1 MTANLKGLLP
11 PPPGFVS
18 DCPPLVGA
26 GSPVRLLTW
35 DTIRRVAA
43 SGKLDGVARYGRLFH
58 DVQRHNN
65 CAGNSASCILAKA
78 IYDQRGDKV
87 VLSGTYTYSLING
100 GHDSGAMLAD
110 AMRSIERDGVP
121 LAKTVGSDAIFP
133 HLYDRHKAAAEAQRF
148 KARECYAIRPRDF
161 TDADELQRAVWT
173 ALALGFKVGVA
184 IQAGS
189 RFDQLDRYGICGVD
203 SGAGNHAVHCCLP
216 SSRIASRR
224 MKTADSVNI
233 GDMVYGHDG
242 REHRVSGVARRYFN
256 GDLIRIQAEGTHPI
270 EVTSE
275 HPLLVYR
282 LMTHEMAAVE
292 CTHGAVGR
300 AHLPKFT
307 TLGDRRY
314 TPVWVKA
321 EAVRKTDRIVIPSIT
336 LDDVSAD
343 GEWEFFVGYYAGNG
357 SLIVD
362 KDRGVRGVNIDLPIS
377 GPIARIN
384 AVLSTWGN
392 VRMIWRGT
400 NGAIVSED
408 AATSVRLSMLSTSFG
423 HRMRSLVGRRSH
435 EKRLP
440 FITESVLS
448 GLLAADGCVC
458 NGYVHYSTVSD
469 VLSQQVL
476 LAAVSLGYE
485 ATRNLVAPTK
495 SQFANA
501 KPYWRIRWKQCPAKP
516 GKRPA
521 DNAMLRTVTSV
532 LAIPYSGEVFNFE
545 VDDVHSF
552 IVDTVATHNCDGL
565 KMANGVI
572 VATAENTWPLSWG
585 DNGRMKLHW
594 GHFRETIGVH
604 EFYAIRDVT
613 DDPLG
618 SKPPEVQP

>member
-1 MTANLKGLLP
+1 MMTANLKGLLP

-121 LAKTVGSDAIFP
+121 LAKTVGRDDIFP

-203 SGAGNHAVHCCLP
+203 DGQGNHAVH
-216 SSRIASRR
+216 
-224 MKTADSVNI
+224 
-233 GDMVYGHDG
+233 
-242 REHRVSGVARRYFN
+242 
-256 GDLIRIQAEGTHPI
+256 
-270 EVTSE
+270 
-275 HPLLVYR
+275 
-282 LMTHEMAAVE
+282 
-292 CTHGAVGR
+292 
-300 AHLPKFT
+300 
-307 TLGDRRY
+307 
-314 TPVWVKA
+314 
-321 EAVRKTDRIVIPSIT
+321 
-336 LDDVSAD
+336 AD
-343 GEWEFFVGYYAGNG
+343 G
-357 SLIVD
+357 IV
-362 KDRGVRGVNIDLPIS
+362 
-377 GPIARIN
+377 
-384 AVLSTWGN
+384 
-392 VRMIWRGT
+392 
-400 NGAIVSED
+400 
-408 AATSVRLSMLSTSFG
+408 
-423 HRMRSLVGRRSH
+423 
-435 EKRLP
+435 
-440 FITESVLS
+440 
-448 GLLAADGCVC
+448 
-458 NGYVHYSTVSD
+458 
-469 VLSQQVL
+469 
-476 LAAVSLGYE
+476 
-485 ATRNLVAPTK
+485 
-495 SQFANA
+495 
-501 KPYWRIRWKQCPAKP
+501 
-516 GKRPA
+516 
-521 DNAMLRTVTSV
+521 
-532 LAIPYSGEVFNFE
+532 
-545 VDDVHSF
+545 
-552 IVDTVATHNCDGL
+552 
-565 KMANGVI
+565 MANGVL
-572 VATAENTWPLSWG
+572 VATSENTWPLSWG
-585 DNGRMKLHW
+585 DNGRMKLRW
-594 GHFRETIGVH
+594 EHFRQTIGIH